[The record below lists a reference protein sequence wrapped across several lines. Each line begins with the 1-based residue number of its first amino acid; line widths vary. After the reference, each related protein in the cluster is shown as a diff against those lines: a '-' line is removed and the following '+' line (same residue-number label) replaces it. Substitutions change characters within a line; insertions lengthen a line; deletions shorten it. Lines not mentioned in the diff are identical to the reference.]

1 MTAPGAVVKPGP
13 ISGPAAPRILRW
25 ELLSFIFL
33 ALATVVTYVLIPRV
47 LPAEALEARYYPDDA
62 ADSLPLRVAVAEMPA
77 TDTLRLRQQELG
89 RETFRTEWRGYL
101 AVEEEGVY
109 RFGLESDDGAYLYL
123 NGELVVDNGGIH
135 GAQLASGQLYVEVG
149 SHPIFL
155 QYHQAGGDLALRWLW
170 SREDAPLADVP
181 ADALSPTRSSLL
193 TIQFRRVI
201 PRVRVLLATLWSL
214 MAVWYMV
221 RIGWALSF
229 LVLSRYPLAR
239 ISFART
245 LVPVLLLAFGLGVWG
260 MEWGLPERWAMDE
273 LQVREVIDA
282 TQQRFGG
289 GWHHA
294 YPPVQF
300 YIIGAVLAP
309 FELAHRLGVIPL
321 DTDIWSARLLMMRMV
336 TLLMGIGTLVGIYC
350 CGAIAFNRQT
360 GVWASLILALS
371 LPFAYYI
378 KTANTD
384 VPYLFWLAWS
394 MYFYLRVWFRGT
406 TTEYALLGV
415 TATLAVCT
423 KDMAYGF
430 YALLP
435 LVLYGRVAVDQ
446 QASAL
451 GSRLRRALLDR
462 RFWAAGLSAV
472 VVFGLAHNFLFNWRG
487 AIDHFTTTA
496 SLATGYRM
504 FDSTPVGAVGLM
516 SLTIRLLRWSHGW
529 PLFALCAA
537 GLATA
542 LARRPTRDL
551 TLWLFAPA
559 ASYVLTF
566 LFYVGF
572 AYDRFLLGISIPFVL
587 VGGRLA
593 VAIMAMPGRMRPLR
607 QAIVAAAFG
616 FSLLNVV
623 SLNYMMS
630 LDARYAAEDWL
641 RGHVSQDEQVGW
653 FGGIRE
659 YMPRMR
665 DLPMLS
671 LDVPTDGVLVVRPE
685 YVLVNNE
692 VLSRTSA
699 GQLLRGNLTSGR
711 LGYREAWRLRS
722 PLPWWAVLRFEPA
735 ISNGRDDADTNLDN
749 INPDMAIFERLATS
763 SPW

>member
-1 MTAPGAVVKPGP
+1 MAAPGAVLTPGP
-13 ISGPAAPRILRW
+13 TLGPVAGWLRRW
-25 ELLSFIFL
+25 ELLSLVFL
-33 ALATVVTYVLIPRV
+33 SLATILTYLLVARIF
-47 LPAEALEARYYPDDA
+47 PAPGLEARYFSDTA
-62 ADSLPLRVAVAEMPA
+62 AITVPLRSETAEMPS

-101 AVEEEGVY
+101 AVEEEGLF

-123 NGELVVDNGGIH
+123 DGELVVDNGGVH
-135 GAQLASGQLYVEVG
+135 GAQLASGQVHVEPG
-149 SHPIFL
+149 SHHVYL

-181 ADALSPTRSSLL
+181 ADALSPTRTSLV
-193 TIQFRRVI
+193 TIQRRRVI
-201 PRVRVLLATLWSL
+201 LRLRAPLAALWALAVVWFMVRISWALWSL
-214 MAVWYMV
+214 
-221 RIGWALSF
+221 
-229 LVLSRYPLAR
+229 VLTRYPLAHTP
-239 ISFART
+239 IART
-245 LVPVLLLAFGLGVWG
+245 LAPVLLLAFGLGVWG

-273 LQVREVIDA
+273 LQVAEVIDA
-282 TQQRFGG
+282 TQQRFSA

-309 FELAHRLGVIPL
+309 FELANRIGVISL
-321 DTDIWSARLLMMRMV
+321 DTDIWSARLLIMRMV
-336 TLLMGIGTLVGIYC
+336 TLLMGLGTLVGIYC
-350 CGAIAFNRQT
+350 CGALAFSRQA
-360 GVWASLILALS
+360 GVWASLLLVLS
-371 LPFAYYI
+371 LPFAFYT

-384 VPYLFWLAWS
+384 VPHLFWLTWS
-394 MYFYLRVWFRGT
+394 MYLYLRLWFRGT
-406 TTEYALLGV
+406 TMEYALLGV

-423 KDMAYGF
+423 KDTAYGF

-446 QASAL
+446 QTSAL
-451 GSRLRRALLDR
+451 GSRLRQALLDR
-462 RFWAAGLSAV
+462 RLWVAGLSAV

-487 AIDHFTTTA
+487 AIDHFTATA

-504 FDSTPVGAVGLM
+504 FDSTPVGAAGLM
-516 SLTIRLLRWSHGW
+516 TLTIRLLRWSHGW

-542 LARRPTRDL
+542 LATRPTRAL

-559 ASYVLTF
+559 ASYFLTF

-593 VAIMAMPGRMRPLR
+593 AALLAMPGGMRPLR
-607 QAIVAAAFG
+607 QTIVACAFAFG
-616 FSLLNVV
+616 LLNVV

-653 FGGIRE
+653 FGGMRE

-665 DLPMLS
+665 DLPMLPM
-671 LDVPTDGVLVVRPE
+671 DVPTDGVLVVRPE
-685 YVLVNNE
+685 YLLVNTE
-692 VLSRTSA
+692 TLSRTSA
-699 GQLLRGNLTSGR
+699 GQLLRGNLMSER
-711 LGYREAWRLRS
+711 LGYREVWRLRS

-735 ISNGRDDADTNLDN
+735 ISNGLDDADTNLDN
-749 INPDMAIFERLATS
+749 INPDMAIFERLG
-763 SPW
+763 PL